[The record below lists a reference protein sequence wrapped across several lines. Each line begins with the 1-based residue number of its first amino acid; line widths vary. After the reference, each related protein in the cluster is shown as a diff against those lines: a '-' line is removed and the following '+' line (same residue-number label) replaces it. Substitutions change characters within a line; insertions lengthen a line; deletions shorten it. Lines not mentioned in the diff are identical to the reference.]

1 MCITIRCKAIKDN
14 SLYPF
19 ISFIFVLM
27 SIHISLNSK
36 FNEHNV
42 LQNIFSSIGSMLSF
56 IPFLIYLK
64 KSRNSIYQSKATHK
78 TTKSDSNTQS
88 LKINYE
94 YNDKYEEVTY
104 INYSN
109 FFYLSILDYLQSL
122 SLFTFAH
129 FFSSNI
135 NAFFWS
141 IDIMFLYIFS
151 KCFLGVSIYRH
162 HIISLIIFVLFDIY
176 LSYVIIFGPDFN
188 YWQIVYIIINNILFS
203 LKVVY
208 AKKLMDY
215 NFISHYKLCLIIGG
229 ITLIYGIITLIIE
242 TIIDEKLDISE
253 KYREFIDNFLDFC
266 NKIINE
272 DSSVIIKEIIFIIL
286 YIISSGLSNIFLY
299 LTLSN
304 LSPFHV
310 LLTKILLCIEYN
322 ITKVILELKV
332 VSIINI
338 CIYILSV
345 FVLFF
350 FLEIIQLNFCNLNM
364 DTKDQIQERSLDKTN
379 TFISIKSIN
388 DSSSISN
395 VSGENNT
402 TSSYSNS
409 REF

>member
-19 ISFIFVLM
+19 ISFIFVLI

-78 TTKSDSNTQS
+78 TTKSDSNTKS

-151 KCFLGVSIYRH
+151 KCFLSISIYRH

-322 ITKVILELKV
+322 ITTVILELKI

-388 DSSSISN
+388 DSSSVSN
-395 VSGENNT
+395 VSGDNNT

>member
-19 ISFIFVLM
+19 ISFIFVLI

-78 TTKSDSNTQS
+78 TTKSDSNTKS

-151 KCFLGVSIYRH
+151 KCFLSISIYRH

-322 ITKVILELKV
+322 ITTVILELKI

>member
-1 MCITIRCKAIKDN
+1 MCIKIKCKAIKEN

-19 ISFIFVLM
+19 ISFIFVLI

-42 LQNIFSSIGSMLSF
+42 LQNILSSIGSMLSF

-64 KSRNSIYQSKATHK
+64 KSRNSIYQLKTSHK
-78 TTKSDSNTQS
+78 TIKSSSNTKSLQI
-88 LKINYE
+88 KYE
-94 YNDKYEEVTY
+94 YNDNYEEVSY
-104 INYSN
+104 INFIN
-109 FFYLSILDYLQSL
+109 FFYLSILDYLQTL
-122 SLFTFAH
+122 SLFIFGH

-141 IDIMFLYIFS
+141 VDIMFLYIFS
-151 KCFLGVSIYRH
+151 KYFLKISIHRH
-162 HIISLIIFVLFDIY
+162 HIISLIIFALFDIY

-188 YWQIVYIIINNILFS
+188 YWQIVHIIINNILFS

-208 AKKLMDY
+208 AKKLMYY

-229 ITLIYGIITLIIE
+229 ITFIYGIITLLIE
-242 TIIDEKLDISE
+242 TIIDENLNISE
-253 KYREFIDNFLDFC
+253 KYREFIDNFLDYC
-266 NKIINE
+266 KKIINDE
-272 DSSVIIKEIIFIIL
+272 TLIILKEIIFIIV

-299 LTLSN
+299 LTLSD

-322 ITKVILELKV
+322 ITKVIMELKII
-332 VSIINI
+332 SIINI

-345 FVLFF
+345 LVLFF
-350 FLEIIQLNFCNLNM
+350 FLEIIQLNFCNLNIN
-364 DTKDQIQERSLDKTN
+364 TKDQIQERSLDKTN

-388 DSSSISN
+388 DSSTVSN
-395 VSGENNT
+395 ASEENNT
-402 TSSYSNS
+402 SSSYSNS
-409 REF
+409 KEF